1 MMQEYYSDTSKTY
14 VRLLAFVRPHWKVF
28 ALSIAAMIGLAST
41 EWILPALVKPLID
54 GDFGDAQGSLLFYI
68 PLVLITLFFVR
79 GVLSYVATVSLNW
92 VAQTTICDLRVRMF
106 DTLIRLPA
114 AFYDKSG
121 TGNLISKFTFDVT
134 QVAEASTRVITVA
147 VKDTAVILV
156 LLGYLTFLNWRLA
169 FFLIF
174 FAPLIAII
182 VRRVSKKMRNMSS
195 RLQDAIGELNEV
207 AGEAVKGHREIKIYN
222 GYLREGKQFLH
233 AVHHARK
240 FQMKV
245 VRSSAMIVPV
255 IQLIVATGIS
265 VLVMFALKEATD
277 SAMTRG
283 DFVSFVTATAL
294 LLPPI
299 KRLAG
304 ANEFLQRGMA
314 AARSVF
320 TLIDTPVEKKEG
332 LALQKVQGHVEFVN
346 VSASYDGQE
355 VLSKISLTIRPGEM
369 VAFVGKS
376 GGGKSTLVNLMP
388 RFYSPSSGVIKL
400 DGVDIEKFSLDSL
413 RANIGYV
420 SQNIVLFNDTIHNN
434 IAYGSNCMASA
445 EQISYAAE
453 KAQVLAFSDQ
463 FSDGMQTVIGENGSR
478 LSGGQK
484 QRIAIAR
491 AFLKDAPIL
500 IMDEATAA
508 LDNEAESLIQEALKG
523 LRYGRTNL
531 VVAHRLST
539 VIEADRIVVIDR
551 GAILEVGTHDE
562 LLSKNGVY
570 SRLYSADYEFEG

>member
-1 MMQEYYSDTSKTY
+1 MMQEFYSDTSKTY

-54 GDFGDAQGSLLFYI
+54 GDFGGAQDSLVFYI

-79 GVLSYVATVSLNW
+79 GILSYVATVSLNW

-156 LLGYLTFLNWRLA
+156 LLGYLTFLNWQLA

-207 AGEAVKGHREIKIYN
+207 AGEAIKGHREIKIYS
-222 GYLREGKQFLH
+222 GYSREGKQFLH
-233 AVHHARK
+233 AVHYARK

-245 VRSSAMIVPV
+245 VRSSAMVVPV

-314 AARSVF
+314 AAGSVF

-355 VLSKISLTIRPGEM
+355 VLSKISLTIRPGET

-376 GGGKSTLVNLMP
+376 GGGKSTLVNLVP

-434 IAYGSNCMASA
+434 IAYGSNCIASA
-445 EQISYAAE
+445 EQILYAAE

-570 SRLYSADYEFEG
+570 SRLYSADHEFEG

>member
-1 MMQEYYSDTSKTY
+1 MQEYYSDTSKTY

>member
-1 MMQEYYSDTSKTY
+1 MREFSSDTSKIY
-14 VRLLAFVRPHWKVF
+14 VRLLGFVRPHWKVF
-28 ALSIAAMIGLAST
+28 ALSIVAMIGLAST

-54 GDFGDAQGSLLFYI
+54 GNFDDGQDTLAFYI

-92 VAQTTICDLRVRMF
+92 VAQTTICDLRVGMF
-106 DTLIRLPA
+106 DTLIRLPSS
-114 AFYDKSG
+114 FYDKSG
-121 TGNLISKFTFDVT
+121 TGYLISKFTFDVT

-147 VKDTAVILV
+147 VKDSAVILV
-156 LLGYLTFLNWRLA
+156 LLGYLTYLNWRLA
-169 FFLIF
+169 VFLIF
-174 FAPLIAII
+174 FAPLIAIL
-182 VRRVSKKMRNMSS
+182 VGRVSKKMRNMSS
-195 RLQDAIGELNEV
+195 RLQDAIGELNGV
-207 AGEAVKGHREIKIYN
+207 AGEAIKGHREIKIYN
-222 GYLREGKQFLH
+222 GYSHEGNQFSH

-245 VRSSAMIVPV
+245 VRTSAMVVPL

-265 VLVMFALKEATD
+265 ILIMFALKEATD

-304 ANEFLQRGMA
+304 ANEFLQRGVA

-320 TLIDTPVEKKEG
+320 TLMDTPVEKNEG
-332 LALQKVQGHVEFVN
+332 LALGKVQGRVEFVN
-346 VSASYDGQE
+346 ISASYDGQE
-355 VLSKISLTIRPGEM
+355 VLSKVSLAILPGET

-376 GGGKSTLVNLMP
+376 GGGKSTLVNLVP
-388 RFYSPSSGVIKL
+388 RFYTPSSGVIKI
-400 DGVDIEKFSLDSL
+400 DGVDIETFTLDGL
-413 RANIGYV
+413 RANIGHV
-420 SQNIVLFNDTIHNN
+420 SQNIVLFNDTIYNN
-434 IAYGSNCMASA
+434 IAYGTNCTAS
-445 EQISYAAE
+445 EKQVLYAAE
-453 KAQVLAFSDQ
+453 KAQVLAFSNQ

-508 LDNEAESLIQEALKG
+508 LDNEAENLIQEALKV
-523 LRYGRTNL
+523 LRNGRTNL

-539 VIEADRIVVIDR
+539 VIEADRIVVIDK
-551 GAILEVGTHDE
+551 GVILEVGTHDE
-562 LLSKNGVY
+562 LLSNSGVY
-570 SRLYSADYEFEG
+570 SRLYSTHFEFDG

>member
-1 MMQEYYSDTSKTY
+1 MQVFHSDTSKIY
-14 VRLLAFVRPHWKVF
+14 VRLLAFVKPHWKVF
-28 ALSIAAMIGLAST
+28 ALSIVAMIGLAST

-54 GDFGDAQGSLLFYI
+54 GDFGETQASLALHI

-79 GVLSYVATVSLNW
+79 GVLSYIATVSLNW
-92 VAQTTICDLRVRMF
+92 VAQTTICDLRMRMF
-106 DTLIRLPA
+106 DALIRQPA
-114 AFYDKSG
+114 GFYDKSG

-147 VKDTAVILV
+147 VKDSAVVLV
-156 LLGYLTFLNWRLA
+156 LLGYLTYLNWRLA
-169 FFLIF
+169 IFLIF
-174 FAPLIAII
+174 FAPLIAIV

-195 RLQDAIGELNEV
+195 RLQDSIGELNGV
-207 AGEAVKGHREIKIYN
+207 AGEAIKGHLEIKIYS
-222 GYLREGKQFLH
+222 GYSHEGSRFLR

-245 VRSSAMIVPV
+245 VRSSAMVVPL

-265 VLVMFALKEATD
+265 ILIMLALKEATD

-314 AARSVF
+314 AAKSVF
-320 TLIDTPVEKKEG
+320 TLIDAPVEKNEG
-332 LALQKVQGHVEFVN
+332 RACGKVQGQIEFAD
-346 VSASYDGQE
+346 VSARYDGQD
-355 VLSKISLTIRPGEM
+355 VLTKISLTIRPGET

-376 GGGKSTLVNLMP
+376 GGGKSTLVNLLP
-388 RFYSPSSGVIKL
+388 RFYSPSNGVISL
-400 DGVDIEKFSLDSL
+400 DGVNIEDFSLDSL
-413 RANIGYV
+413 RSNIGYV

-434 IAYGSNCMASA
+434 IAYGANCAASE
-445 EQISYAAE
+445 EQILYAAE
-453 KAQVLAFSDQ
+453 KAQVLAFAGQ
-463 FSDGMQTVIGENGSR
+463 FPDGMQTTVGENGSR

-508 LDNEAESLIQEALKG
+508 LDNEAESLIQQALKS

-539 VIEADRIVVIDR
+539 VIEADRIVVIDN
-551 GAILEVGTHDE
+551 GTILETGTHDE
-562 LLSKNGVY
+562 LLSKKGVY
-570 SRLYSADYEFEG
+570 SHLYSTHYEFER

>member
-1 MMQEYYSDTSKTY
+1 MMQEFYSDTSKTY

-79 GVLSYVATVSLNW
+79 GILSYVATVSLNW

-156 LLGYLTFLNWRLA
+156 LLGYLTFLNWQLA

-207 AGEAVKGHREIKIYN
+207 AGEAIKGHREIKIYS
-222 GYLREGKQFLH
+222 GYSREGKQFLH
-233 AVHHARK
+233 AVHYARK

-245 VRSSAMIVPV
+245 VRSSAMVVPV

-314 AARSVF
+314 AAGSVF

-355 VLSKISLTIRPGEM
+355 VLSKISLTIRPGET

-376 GGGKSTLVNLMP
+376 GGGKSTLVNLVP

-434 IAYGSNCMASA
+434 IAYGSNCIASA
-445 EQISYAAE
+445 EQILYAAE

-570 SRLYSADYEFEG
+570 SRLYSADHEFEG

>member
-1 MMQEYYSDTSKTY
+1 MQEFYSDTSKTY

-54 GDFGDAQGSLLFYI
+54 GDFGGAQDSLVFYI

-79 GVLSYVATVSLNW
+79 GILSYVATVSLNW

-156 LLGYLTFLNWRLA
+156 LLGYLTFLNWQLA

-207 AGEAVKGHREIKIYN
+207 AGEAIKGHREIKIYS
-222 GYLREGKQFLH
+222 GYSREGKQFLH
-233 AVHHARK
+233 AVHYARK

-245 VRSSAMIVPV
+245 VRSSAMVVPV

-314 AARSVF
+314 AAGSVF

-355 VLSKISLTIRPGEM
+355 VLSKISLTIRPGET

-376 GGGKSTLVNLMP
+376 GGGKSTLVNLVP

-434 IAYGSNCMASA
+434 IAYGSNCIASA
-445 EQISYAAE
+445 EQILYAAE

-570 SRLYSADYEFEG
+570 SRLYSADHEFEG

>member
-1 MMQEYYSDTSKTY
+1 MMQEFYSDTSKTY

-54 GDFGDAQGSLLFYI
+54 GDFGGAQDSLVFYI

-79 GVLSYVATVSLNW
+79 GILSYVATVSLNW

-156 LLGYLTFLNWRLA
+156 LLGYLTFLNWQLA

-207 AGEAVKGHREIKIYN
+207 AGEAIKGHREIKIYS
-222 GYLREGKQFLH
+222 GYSREGKQFLH
-233 AVHHARK
+233 AVHYARK

-245 VRSSAMIVPV
+245 VRSSAMVVPV

-314 AARSVF
+314 AAGSVF

-332 LALQKVQGHVEFVN
+332 LALQKVRGHVEFVN

-355 VLSKISLTIRPGEM
+355 VLSKISLTIRPGET

-376 GGGKSTLVNLMP
+376 GGGKSTLVNLVP

-434 IAYGSNCMASA
+434 IAYGSNCIASA
-445 EQISYAAE
+445 EQILYAAE

-570 SRLYSADYEFEG
+570 SRLYSADHEFEG